1 VSGQDDDAVP
11 AAVPVGDGNYTVQPG
26 DGMSSIAERHGFFAD
41 TLWNLPQNA
50 ALKSAR
56 KSAEVLLPG
65 DRVHVPDL
73 RQKQESRPVDLVHQ
87 FKRKGVPVEIRFS
100 VVEEGGRVFA
110 DKSYTLSIGQRR
122 YEGRTDAKGELRH
135 WVSPSS
141 HNGTLTVTLDEP
153 GYPSRLVRELRI
165 GHLQPVESVAGYQ
178 ARLQNLGYYTGL
190 VSGTETEATR
200 DAIRRFQG
208 AEGLNATGEADQET
222 LDALLA
228 RHGN

>member
-1 VSGQDDDAVP
+1 MSEQDGDTV
-11 AAVPVGDGNYTVQPG
+11 AAAAPVGDGNYTVQPG

-65 DRVHVPDL
+65 DKVHVPDL

-110 DKSYTLSIGQRR
+110 DKPYVLSIGQRR
-122 YEGRTDAKGELRH
+122 YEGRTDAKGGLHH

-141 HNGTLTVTLDEP
+141 HSGTLTVTLDEP
-153 GYPSRLVRELRI
+153 GYPSKLVRELRI

-178 ARLQNLGYYTGL
+178 ARLQNLGYYKGPITG
-190 VSGTETEATR
+190 SETEASRTSLKL
-200 DAIRRFQG
+200 FQV
-208 AEGLNATGEADQET
+208 AEGLAPTGKADEQT
-222 LDALLA
+222 LAALLK
-228 RHGN
+228 RHSH

>member
-1 VSGQDDDAVP
+1 MSEQDGDTVAV
-11 AAVPVGDGNYTVQPG
+11 AAPVGDGNYTVQPG

-50 ALKSAR
+50 ALKSSR

-110 DKSYTLSIGQRR
+110 DKPYVLSIGQRR
-122 YEGRTDAKGELRH
+122 YEGRTDAKGELHH
-135 WVSPSS
+135 WVSPSAHS
-141 HNGTLTVTLDEP
+141 GTLTVTLDEP
-153 GYPSRLVRELRI
+153 GYPSKLVRELRI

-178 ARLQNLGYYTGL
+178 ARLQNLGYYKGP

-200 DAIRRFQG
+200 AAIRRFQG
-208 AEGLNATGEADQET
+208 AEGLDATGEADRTT

>member
-1 VSGQDDDAVP
+1 MSEQDGDAAR
-11 AAVPVGDGNYTVQPG
+11 AATPVGDGNYTVRPG

-41 TLWNLPQNA
+41 TLWNLPQNS

-65 DRVHVPDL
+65 DKVHVPAL
-73 RQKQESRPVDLVHQ
+73 RQKRESRPVDLVHQ

-110 DKSYTLSIGQRR
+110 DKAYILSIGQRR
-122 YEGRTDAKGELRH
+122 YEGRTDAKGELHH
-135 WVSPSS
+135 WVSPAA
-141 HNGTLTVTLDEP
+141 HTGTLVVTLDEP
-153 GYPSRLVRELRI
+153 GYPSKLVRELRI
-165 GHLQPVESVAGYQ
+165 GHLQPVESIAGYQ
-178 ARLQNLGYYTGL
+178 ARLQNLGYYKGP

-200 DAIRRFQG
+200 AAIRRFQG
-208 AEGLNATGEADQET
+208 AEELDATGEADRAT